1 MANFVNTSSQ
11 PLGSITIFRVASL
24 LEAAF
29 TAVIRRHQSRKTKT
43 ALSKL
48 TERELKDIGLTRGD
62 INNLF

>member
-11 PLGSITIFRVASL
+11 PLGSITIFRVASF

-29 TAVIRRHQSRKTKT
+29 TAVIRGHQSRKTK
-43 ALSKL
+43 AASSKL